1 MYSDYDKL
9 IIGGAW
15 RRGKS
20 KKVLQNPPLERPEW
34 LSFDEEKRSAAVR
47 RLPVEGE
54 PPFPVE
60 LPLVVEY
67 YATRL

>member
-1 MYSDYDKL
+1 
-9 IIGGAW
+9 
-15 RRGKS
+15 
-20 KKVLQNPPLERPEW
+20 LQNPPLARPDWFSLDER
-34 LSFDEEKRSAAVR
+34 KRSAAVTH
-47 RLPVEGE
+47 LPVEGQ